1 MTCLKEIHDEL
12 NPSNSLNAS
21 ELLTA
26 HLTLAPELGE
36 EVSGG

>member
-1 MTCLKEIHDEL
+1 MNLTLRIVSMHR
-12 NPSNSLNAS
+12 S
-21 ELLTA
+21 ELLTD